1 MRKRYK
7 ICRVKSLMKRDSE
20 LAIMDKKV
28 RGGREFF
35 VFARSKKMVTIQFFG
50 SGDLDELFFIVKG
63 GSVIIKN
70 KVL

>member
-1 MRKRYK
+1 
-7 ICRVKSLMKRDSE
+7 
-20 LAIMDKKV
+20 MDKKV
-28 RGGREFF
+28 RGGRGFF